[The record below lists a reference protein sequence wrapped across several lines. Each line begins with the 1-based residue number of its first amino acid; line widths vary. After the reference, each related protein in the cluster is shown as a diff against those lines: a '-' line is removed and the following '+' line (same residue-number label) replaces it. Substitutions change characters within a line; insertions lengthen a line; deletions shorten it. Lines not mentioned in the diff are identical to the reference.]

1 MHSYSINGEV
11 RWANSL
17 EAADHFEAKA
27 ALQAEA
33 KTLREIE
40 MICAKQGADD
50 SAMQLLTKLR
60 AQNFKKVLGSIRK
73 GARKGWFNVDDHTYS
88 ESRNYEARTR
98 AQRAQDW
105 KDTQK
110 AGASA

>member
-1 MHSYSINGEV
+1 MISYSINGEV
-11 RWANSL
+11 RWANTS

-27 ALQAEA
+27 VLAAEIMALRKIEFMAAGNGAPE
-33 KTLREIE
+33 EI
-40 MICAKQGADD
+40 MSYVRIQMGR
-50 SAMQLLTKLR
+50 L
-60 AQNFKKVLGSIRK
+60 NRK
-73 GARKGWFNVDDHTYS
+73 IIAVNRKSKRMGWFNIDDHTYS

>member
-27 ALQAEA
+27 AMMAET

-40 MICAKQGADD
+40 MICAKQGAED

-60 AQNFKKVLGSIRK
+60 DQNFKKVLGSNSKSKRM
-73 GARKGWFNVDDHTYS
+73 GWFNIDDHTYT

>member
-1 MHSYSINGEV
+1 MGRLN
-11 RWANSL
+11 
-17 EAADHFEAKA
+17 
-27 ALQAEA
+27 
-33 KTLREIE
+33 
-40 MICAKQGADD
+40 
-50 SAMQLLTKLR
+50 
-60 AQNFKKVLGSIRK
+60 RK
-73 GARKGWFNVDDHTYS
+73 IIAVNRKSKRMGWFNIDDHTYS